1 MLSCFNIFKE
11 RSRAHAIHKD
21 DGTIRLTRGDTA
33 RLTIPIINSAS
44 NDEYVM
50 QSGDVL
56 FFTVKKSAKD
66 TNYLFQKES
75 TGTNAIHIKPEDTDN
90 LSFGKYKYD
99 VQLTTASGDVY
110 TIIEPSVFEIMEE
123 IT

>member
-1 MLSCFNIFKE
+1 MLYI
-11 RSRAHAIHKD
+11 KD

-56 FFTVKKSAKD
+56 S
-66 TNYLFQKES
+66 LQ
-75 TGTNAIHIKPEDTDN
+75 
-90 LSFGKYKYD
+90 
-99 VQLTTASGDVY
+99 
-110 TIIEPSVFEIMEE
+110 
-123 IT
+123 

>member
-1 MLSCFNIFKE
+1 MLYI
-11 RSRAHAIHKD
+11 KD

-33 RLTIPIINSAS
+33 RLAIPITNLA
-44 NDEYVM
+44 NNGEYTM

-66 TNYLFQKES
+66 TDFLFQKEAP
-75 TGTNAIHIKPEDTDN
+75 GANAIHIKPEDTAN

-110 TIIEPSVFEIMEE
+110 TVIEPSVFEVMEE

>member
-1 MLSCFNIFKE
+1 MLYI
-11 RSRAHAIHKD
+11 KD
-21 DGTIRLTRGDTA
+21 NGTIRLTRGDTA
-33 RLTIPIINSAS
+33 RLTIPITNSAS
-44 NDEYVM
+44 NSEYIM

-66 TNYLFQKES
+66 INYLFQKKVI
-75 TGTNAIHIKPEDTDN
+75 GANLIHIKPEDTDN

-110 TIIEPSVFEIMEE
+110 TVIEPSVFEIMEE

>member
-1 MLSCFNIFKE
+1 MLYI
-11 RSRAHAIHKD
+11 KD

-33 RLTIPIINSAS
+33 RLTIPIINSTS

-56 FFTVKKSAKD
+56 FFTVNKSAKD

-75 TGTNAIHIKPEDTDN
+75 TGANAIHIKPEDTDN
-90 LSFGKYKYD
+90 RSFGKYKYD
-99 VQLTTASGDVY
+99 VQLTTVSGDVY

>member
-1 MLSCFNIFKE
+1 MLYI
-11 RSRAHAIHKD
+11 KD

-75 TGTNAIHIKPEDTDN
+75 AGTNAIHIKPEDTDN

-99 VQLTTASGDVY
+99 VQLTTVYGDVY

>member
-1 MLSCFNIFKE
+1 
-11 RSRAHAIHKD
+11 
-21 DGTIRLTRGDTA
+21 
-33 RLTIPIINSAS
+33 
-44 NDEYVM
+44 M
-50 QSGDVL
+50 QSDDVL

-66 TNYLFQKES
+66 TNYLFQKKVI
-75 TGTNAIHIKPEDTDN
+75 GVNQIHIKPEDTDN

-110 TIIEPSVFEIMEE
+110 TIIEPSIFEVMEE

>member
-1 MLSCFNIFKE
+1 MLYI
-11 RSRAHAIHKD
+11 KD

-56 FFTVKKSAKD
+56 FFTVKKRKA
-66 TNYLFQKES
+66 QKTPTIYS
-75 TGTNAIHIKPEDTDN
+75 RKNQPE
-90 LSFGKYKYD
+90 LMQY
-99 VQLTTASGDVY
+99 
-110 TIIEPSVFEIMEE
+110 I
-123 IT
+123 

>member
-1 MLSCFNIFKE
+1 MLYI
-11 RSRAHAIHKD
+11 KD

-75 TGTNAIHIKPEDTDN
+75 TGTNAIHIKPEDTNN

-99 VQLTTASGDVY
+99 VQLTTAPGDVY